1 VATVPEAAATPERR
15 ISPLLFGT
23 VLFLA
28 SEVLFFGSL
37 FAAYFSLR
45 ARSEVWPPP
54 DVELDLVIPGIG
66 TILLVV
72 SSVTFQLGLRA
83 GGRGR
88 RDGLGRWIAASLV
101 LGTAFLAL
109 QLWDF
114 TRLGFEVSS
123 HAFGTI
129 FYAMTGFHGL
139 HVAAGLVLMLVIL
152 GRLAQGAYHGGR
164 VEGAHA
170 IGYYWHFVDVVWIV
184 LFATLYVLR

>member
-1 VATVPEAAATPERR
+1 MATVPEAAAASERR

-28 SEVLFFGSL
+28 SELLFFGSL

-45 ARSEVWPPP
+45 AGSAVWPPH
-54 DVELDLVIPGIG
+54 DVELELLIPAIG
-66 TILLVV
+66 TILLIV
-72 SSVTFQLGLRA
+72 SSVTFQLGVLA
-83 GGRGR
+83 GERGR
-88 RDGLGRWIAASLV
+88 RERLGAWIAASLV
-101 LGTAFLAL
+101 LGVVFLAL
-109 QLWDF
+109 QVWDY

-123 HAFGTI
+123 HAYGTI

-139 HVAAGLVLMLVIL
+139 HVAAGIVLMLVIL
-152 GRLAQGAYHGGR
+152 GRLSQGAYHEGR

-170 IGYYWHFVDVVWIV
+170 IGYYWHFVDVVWIA